1 MDANEVARRVARV
14 RERIEAAQQR
24 AGRTGE
30 VTLVAVTKQHPASAV
45 EAAIAAGLG
54 DIGENRVQELEQKVA
69 EVGRDAARWHLI
81 GRLQRN
87 KVRAALPLFDLL
99 HSLDSLRLAEAVSRI
114 AVEEGREVRALVQI
128 NASEE
133 ASKAG
138 FGVDEA
144 IEAIGRMAELPALKL
159 EGLMT
164 MAAFDADEAELRR
177 TFRAVREL
185 SEAAARQ
192 VPAFT
197 PKHLSMGMSGDFEI
211 AVEEGSTLVR
221 LGTVLFGERDEP

>member
-30 VTLVAVTKQHPASAV
+30 VTLVAVTKQHPASTV